1 MFSATTPARKYF
13 AFHSTHKTLTPSS
26 FCIQPP
32 TPLLGDSRK
41 KFPQSTDNNLH
52 NPASVGCFTES
63 HPSDCVKLISST
75 AETVIM
81 SSSRNKG
88 KRLATDLQQNQ
99 QHHPLCCLKPI
110 IRPPSFKLALPI
122 GPDKLPSEALY
133 MTLMVPD
140 GRFIGH
146 RCLWEQQQNGSIT
159 LTRGW
164 PEFCRTYQINLDS
177 ILLFKHKGN
186 SEFQVRIFDFG
197 GRKNT
202 YRPQPSKEPPY
213 EAKGTY
219 RRARCIN
226 NPSLHKAKVIAQ
238 THKTKWPFFVMDL
251 TDRVLHSHLL
261 LNVPHLSHFTGQ
273 RHTLFLSHGH
283 IEVEATN
290 TRFSGKRDDSFRVIS
305 GGWADFVRL
314 CEFEPGG
321 VGIFE
326 VMSTE
331 PVTVLQV
338 RCRNDAASS

>member
-1 MFSATTPARKYF
+1 
-13 AFHSTHKTLTPSS
+13 
-26 FCIQPP
+26 
-32 TPLLGDSRK
+32 
-41 KFPQSTDNNLH
+41 
-52 NPASVGCFTES
+52 
-63 HPSDCVKLISST
+63 
-75 AETVIM
+75 M

-88 KRLATDLQQNQ
+88 KRPATDLQRNQ
-99 QHHPLCCLKPI
+99 QHRPLRFLKPI

-122 GPDKLPSEALY
+122 GPYKLLSGAPY

-140 GRFIGH
+140 GRCIGH
-146 RCLWEQQQNGSIT
+146 RCFWEQQQNGSIT

-197 GRKNT
+197 GRENT
-202 YRPQPSKEPPY
+202 YCTRPSKEPPY

-226 NPSLHKAKVIAQ
+226 NPSSHKAKAIAQ

-251 TDRVLHSHLL
+251 TNCVLHSHLL

-283 IEVEATN
+283 IEVEATY
-290 TRFSGKRDDSFRVIS
+290 TRFSGKRDGSFRVIS
-305 GGWADFVRL
+305 GGWEDFVRL
-314 CEFEPGG
+314 CKFEPGG